1 MLQGDASGEV
11 AKWAYYARQKI
22 RRAVK
27 LVAHPN
33 SVEGVNLE
41 AATLVS
47 LGQSIN
53 AKAKLSQYRG
63 DSIVDENL
71 ARLL

>member
-1 MLQGDASGEV
+1 MKIIEV
-11 AKWAYYARQKI
+11 HNSK
-22 RRAVK
+22 
-27 LVAHPN
+27 HPN

-47 LGQSIN
+47 LGQSVN
-53 AKAKLSQYRG
+53 AKTKLSQFRG
-63 DSIVDENL
+63 DSIVEENL